1 MYKHI
6 LVAVDESNASKR
18 ALAEAVK
25 LAGAQNAQ
33 LRLINVVDQSLSRF
47 GEHGWASS
55 TKTQEVLDM
64 LRETSVKILDE
75 ALHFCREAGLEVQTA
90 MPKTADVDVAN
101 KIVEEAEQWPADL
114 IIMGTHGRSG
124 VQRLVLGSVAAAV
137 VHRAR
142 VPVMLVR
149 EH

>member
-6 LVAVDESNASKR
+6 LVAIDESNASKR

-25 LAGAQNAQ
+25 LAGAQKAQ
-33 LRLINVVDQSLSRF
+33 LRLINIVDQSLSSF

-55 TKTQEVLDM
+55 AKTQEILEM
-64 LRETSVKILDE
+64 TREASVKILEE
-75 ALHFCREAGLEVQTA
+75 ALHFCRKAGLEAQTA
-90 MPKTADVDVAN
+90 MPKTTEVDVAN
-101 KIVEEAEQWPADL
+101 NIIKEAEQWPADL
-114 IIMGTHGRSG
+114 IVMGTHGRRG
-124 VQRLVLGSVAAAV
+124 VQRLVMGSVATGV
-137 VHRAR
+137 VHGTR